1 MTLFERLLTPF
12 KLAPITGEPNS
23 NLSLR
28 DGSLARGKS
37 AAVVYAVKDTLTL
50 PVLML
55 LNSAG
60 GREMDMLPSVV
71 CSPRLGMNII
81 PELRASFIPT

>member
-1 MTLFERLLTPF
+1 VTLFGRLLTSRPV
-12 KLAPITGEPNS
+12 KITPITGEPNS

-37 AAVVYAVKDTLTL
+37 AAVVYAVKDTLTS
-50 PVLML
+50 PALMP

-60 GREMDMLPSVV
+60 GRETDMLPSVV
-71 CSPRLGMNII
+71 CSPSLPME
-81 PELRASFIPT
+81 PSTTPAVT